1 MIFIEAPQGMPE
13 WDAAR
18 CGRITAS
25 RFTDAVS
32 TVGGLTAQQQQ
43 YVDQVLSGAAPK
55 DAALAAGY
63 KAPPTADTVRHALL
77 GERTEEFSDT
87 ARRYA
92 ADLAIEQISI
102 QPHGEPVKA
111 WVLERG
117 HTMEEIARRQYEAR
131 TGSFV
136 TEAGICITDDGKFGY
151 STDGLVDADGL
162 IEIKAPI
169 DSIKILAMLNT
180 GDTSEYDHQMQGGMW
195 ITGRAWCDFIM
206 YVPGLAA
213 VGRDLFVKRIYRDEA
228 FIAAMV
234 AQLVL
239 FDGLVRETREIFIG
253 VEIFDGSDVI
263 EAPDGVGQQIVDA
276 VINAAHVEALLLDL
290 QFDIDVAE
298 AAALL
303 PRLVVLSAEDAE
315 FDAAH
320 GGRDLLPVEQVAHEA
335 AGARHF
341 EVVRTPPTLRLGQI
355 TARLGFT
362 LTADFLRTLGF
373 EPAARDKAAQLYH
386 ERHFDDICVAL
397 IRHIDLARAEAA

>member
-1 MIFIEAPQGMPE
+1 MIFIEAPQGTPE
-13 WDAAR
+13 WDSAR

-25 RFTDAVS
+25 RFADAVS
-32 TVGGLTAQQQQ
+32 TVGGLTEQQDQ
-43 YVDQVLSGAAPK
+43 YVNHVLAGATPK
-55 DAALAAGY
+55 EAAAIAGY
-63 KAPPTADTVRHALL
+63 KAPPTADTVRRALL

-92 ADLAIEQISI
+92 ADLAIERISTK
-102 QPHGEPVKA
+102 PHGEPVKA

-131 TGSFV
+131 TGLFV

-151 STDGLVDADGL
+151 STDGLVDTDGL

-169 DSIKILAMLNT
+169 DSIKILAMLRT

-206 YVPGLAA
+206 YVPDLAA

-228 FIAAMV
+228 FIEKMV
-234 AQLVL
+234 TQLVL
-239 FDGLVRETREIFIG
+239 FDGLVRETQEVFMGVTIFG
-253 VEIFDGSDVI
+253 GMP
-263 EAPDGVGQQIVDA
+263 A
-276 VINAAHVEALLLDL
+276 
-290 QFDIDVAE
+290 AE
-298 AAALL
+298 ASEPPQIEPQNIPENIPAPAAPPLH
-303 PRLVVLSAEDAE
+303 LVVLSADDAA

-320 GGRDLLPVEQVAHEA
+320 GGCDLAPVEQAAHEA
-335 AGARHF
+335 DGARRF
-341 EVVRTPPTLRLGQI
+341 EITHTPPTLRLGQI

-386 ERHFDDICVAL
+386 ERDFGDICEAL
-397 IRHIDLARAEAA
+397 VRHIDLARAEAA